1 MDASPVYLIKLTG
14 HLDFYGKNSRKGS
27 SVACFTQRKAAEV
40 CVSRIRTWKE
50 THAEFPPIDG
60 LKFIAPRASSC
71 VGKDLQIIR
80 ANLDFTKQTMA
91 ARGLSVL
98 LFEDEWGHEYSTNTY
113 DVPMLMRRET
123 LEHQFCL
130 EFIK

>member
-1 MDASPVYLIKLTG
+1 MDTSSVYLIKLTG

-27 SVACFTQRKAAEV
+27 GVACFTQRKAAEV

-50 THAEFPPIDG
+50 KHSEYPPIDG
-60 LKFIAPRASSC
+60 LKFIAPKEPSG

-80 ANLDFTKQTMA
+80 ANLDFTKQTMG

-98 LFEDEWGHEYSTNTY
+98 LFDDEWGHDYVDTSY

-123 LEHQFCL
+123 LENQFL
-130 EFIK
+130 LN

>member
-27 SVACFTQRKAAEV
+27 GVACFTQRKAAEV

-60 LKFIAPRASSC
+60 LKFIAPTASSC

-130 EFIK
+130 DFIK